1 MQETCLNEN
10 KYAQGIWEYFHFY
23 STLFRMFLKYIVYI
37 INLYYVLKE
46 SAKERLHSLSAK
58 KNKIKGKTLPLPLKK

>member
-1 MQETCLNEN
+1 MQETCLSEN

-23 STLFRMFLKYIVYI
+23 CTLFRMFLKYIVYI

-46 SAKERLHSLSAK
+46 SAKERLHSL
-58 KNKIKGKTLPLPLKK
+58 

>member
-10 KYAQGIWEYFHFY
+10 EYAQGIWEYFHFY

-37 INLYYVLKE
+37 INLYYVLGE
-46 SAKERLHSLSAK
+46 G
-58 KNKIKGKTLPLPLKK
+58 NGTPLQCSCLENSMDGGAW